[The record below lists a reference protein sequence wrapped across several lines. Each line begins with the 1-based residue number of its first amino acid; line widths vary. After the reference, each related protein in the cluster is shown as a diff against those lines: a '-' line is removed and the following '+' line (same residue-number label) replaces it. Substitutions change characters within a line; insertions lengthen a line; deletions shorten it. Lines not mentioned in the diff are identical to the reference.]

1 MIHSLRFRLLVAFT
15 LAILIALGTTSFF
28 VGLATRGEIE
38 RFQARGRQIHTARV
52 ERVLSS
58 HYREHMEW
66 TGIQPVIEQMESLR
80 GQRIVLT
87 NAEGTVIAD
96 SQGKLL
102 GDRYQTNLSGRS
114 LVVAGNE
121 DVLGTVYIESRSAGD
136 LTSPQRLL
144 RPISYLL
151 LWGSLVAIVIA
162 LLITFF
168 LSRRILSPV
177 RALTAAARLLG
188 QGDFSQRVM
197 IKDKSEV
204 GELAQAFDVMAE
216 NLERDEQLQR
226 NMVAD
231 IAHELRTP
239 LSNLKGYLEAI
250 GERVIEPDEKT
261 IRSLDEEASLL
272 SRLVNDLQELSL
284 AEAGELKMHSQP
296 EDISRLI
303 NQTVAAMQPQA
314 SAKGL
319 AVSADLPDKLPP
331 VDIDSQRIGQVL
343 LNLLENALAHTGKS
357 DAITVTAEKRGKW
370 VEVTVNDTGDGIPA
384 EDLPNIFERFY
395 RGDKSRTRA
404 TGSSGLGLTI
414 SRRLVEAHGGK
425 INAQSESG
433 KGSRF
438 HFTIPVAE

>member
-1 MIHSLRFRLLVAFT
+1 
-15 LAILIALGTTSFF
+15 
-28 VGLATRGEIE
+28 
-38 RFQARGRQIHTARV
+38 
-52 ERVLSS
+52 
-58 HYREHMEW
+58 
-66 TGIQPVIEQMESLR
+66 
-80 GQRIVLT
+80 
-87 NAEGTVIAD
+87 
-96 SQGKLL
+96 
-102 GDRYQTNLSGRS
+102 
-114 LVVAGNE
+114 
-121 DVLGTVYIESRSAGD
+121 ESRSAGD

-284 AEAGELKMHSQP
+284 AEAGELKMHSQS

-357 DAITVTAEKRGKW
+357 DAITVTAEERGKW
-370 VEVTVNDTGDGIPA
+370 VEITVNDTGEGIPA